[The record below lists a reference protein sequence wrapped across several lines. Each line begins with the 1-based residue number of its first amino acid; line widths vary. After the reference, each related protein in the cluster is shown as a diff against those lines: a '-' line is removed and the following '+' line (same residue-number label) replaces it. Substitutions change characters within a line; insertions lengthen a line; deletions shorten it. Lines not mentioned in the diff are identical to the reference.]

1 MSILQNTCFGPYYF
15 QVAIILRNTILANG
29 ILTNSEA
36 WYGLNDSDLKILE
49 GVDEQ
54 LLRRVLEVPS
64 TCPKEM
70 LYLEMGCVPFKYIV
84 ASRRLNCLHY
94 ILNEDESSLIHQVL
108 KSQSEQPL
116 KDDWYLSLVKNLE
129 EFQLDMNFEEIKQLS
144 SFSFHTIV
152 QKSVC

>member
-1 MSILQNTCFGPYYF
+1 M
-15 QVAIILRNTILANG
+15 
-29 ILTNSEA
+29 
-36 WYGLNDSDLKILE
+36 
-49 GVDEQ
+49 
-54 LLRRVLEVPS
+54 LRRVLEVPS

-84 ASRRLNCLHY
+84 ASRRLNFLHY

-116 KDDWYLSLVKNLE
+116 KDDWYLSVVKNLE

-152 QKSVC
+152 QKYVCQKAPLDHTEIKLKHTKVKHIQHEKLIMQHYLQPNQLL